1 MSNTPVP
8 VKWNSSTTY
17 MKLQYL
23 LGGTENGTG
32 SVRQAYQWASHEG
45 NKRSNPISIY
55 AHTMPTDAEYRS
67 LNTICVHIT

>member
-1 MSNTPVP
+1 
-8 VKWNSSTTY
+8 

-45 NKRSNPISIY
+45 NERSNPISIY
-55 AHTMPTDAEYRS
+55 AHTMSANTEYWAFDIIFVHLI
-67 LNTICVHIT
+67 LNEYFT